1 MASAYVLNFLVLTD
15 NGVWLRRVDWYSRSM
30 GVELAARVIC
40 TVQVTVENA
49 TESQLLL
56 GTGFLFPG
64 LLGGVG
70 TQEVMEPVPMW
81 HVLLQ
86 EMYLGK
92 RFEMTPGTLLGH
104 RHHRCPQDTPMSGP
118 GCRPSSR
125 KTRAVAFGS

>member
-1 MASAYVLNFLVLTD
+1 
-15 NGVWLRRVDWYSRSM
+15 M
-30 GVELAARVIC
+30 GVELTTRVIC

-56 GTGFLFPG
+56 GTGFVFPG

-92 RFEMTPGTLLGH
+92 RFEMMPGTLLGH
-104 RHHRCPQDTPMSGP
+104 RHHRCRTRYANVRTWMQAQQPKDP
-118 GCRPSSR
+118 GGGIWEL
-125 KTRAVAFGS
+125 TV